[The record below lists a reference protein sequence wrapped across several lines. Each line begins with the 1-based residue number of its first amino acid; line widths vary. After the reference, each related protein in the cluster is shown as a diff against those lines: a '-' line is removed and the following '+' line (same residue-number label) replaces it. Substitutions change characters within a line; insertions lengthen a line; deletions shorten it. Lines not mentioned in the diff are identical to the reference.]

1 MPAQDIFDLSLYNA
15 YLCLLLYSSMKSYQY
30 RINRYLVYLIIA
42 VIISAVFSSCESDK
56 DEQQYDY
63 LVSSQR
69 VRTIN
74 VEQVRSVFNLI
85 SSVYPEVQ
93 DFIGSAVY
101 DVHVYKVVYKT
112 VFKDTELNAS
122 GIICLPDASGNFP
135 LLSFQNGTN
144 TLHSNAPSVNLLD
157 AMFTALQSMSSL
169 GYIILMA
176 DYLGFG
182 ESTQILHPYY
192 HRESNDAAVADLIH
206 ASEEFFIHEKVK
218 ALDDGSLFLM
228 GYSQG
233 GWATLSA
240 LYALENDQLLTQDII
255 AASCGAGAYDV
266 IEVAGYIF
274 QLDEYPAPFYLPYFV
289 ESHIRNGF
297 LDDEL
302 QKFFNEPY
310 ASLIP
315 GLFDG
320 SKSGGAINAELTD
333 SVRLLITPNLRENF
347 ESGEDFI
354 SLRNEL
360 SVNSVEAWPSET
372 KLMFFHGEEDNDV
385 PSFES
390 YHIFEAFIQQGMDPS
405 QVQLITI
412 DSLDHDTGLI
422 PWVISTITSFNE
434 LRYSSR

>member
-1 MPAQDIFDLSLYNA
+1 
-15 YLCLLLYSSMKSYQY
+15 MKNHQN
-30 RINRYLVYLIIA
+30 RINRYQIYLFIV
-42 VIISAVFSSCESDK
+42 VIISAVFSSCEREK
-56 DEQQYDY
+56 DDQHYDY
-63 LVSSQR
+63 LVSSQK
-69 VRTIN
+69 VKTIN
-74 VEQVRSVFNLI
+74 VEQVRSVFNFI

-93 DFIGSAVY
+93 DFIDSAVY
-101 DVHVYKVVYKT
+101 NVHVYKVVYKT
-112 VFKDTELNAS
+112 IFKDSELNAS
-122 GIICLPDASGNFP
+122 GIICLPDTSGYFP

-144 TLHSNAPSVNLLD
+144 TLHSNAPSVNL
-157 AMFTALQSMSSL
+157 MNTTFTALQSMSSL

-182 ESTQILHPYY
+182 ESTQILHPYF

-218 ALDDGSLFLM
+218 ALDNGSLFLM

-240 LYALENDQLLTQDII
+240 LYALENDQLLTKDIL
-255 AASCGAGAYDV
+255 AASCGAGAYDMT
-266 IEVAGYIF
+266 EVAKYIL
-274 QLDEYPAPFYLPYFV
+274 QLDEYPAPYYLPYFV

-297 LDDEL
+297 LDEEL
-302 QKFFNEPY
+302 QKYFNEPY

-333 SVRLLITPNLRENF
+333 SVQLLITPGLSQNF
-347 ESGEDFI
+347 ETGEAFI

-372 KLMFFHGEEDNDV
+372 KLMFFHGEEDLDV

-390 YHIFEAFIQQGMDPS
+390 YHIFEAFVQQGLDPS
-405 QVQLITI
+405 RIQLITI
-412 DSLDHDTGLI
+412 DSLNHDTGVI
-422 PWVISTITSFNE
+422 PWIISTITSFNE
-434 LRYSSR
+434 LRHSSR

>member
-1 MPAQDIFDLSLYNA
+1 LSPYNS
-15 YLCLLLYSSMKSYQY
+15 YLCLLFDSSMKSHQE
-30 RINRYLVYLIIA
+30 RINSYLRYIVLA
-42 VIISAVFSSCESDK
+42 VIISAFFSSCENDK

-63 LVSSQR
+63 LVSSQK
-69 VRTIN
+69 VKTIN
-74 VEQVRSVFNLI
+74 VELARSVFNLI

-93 DFIGSAVY
+93 DFIDSAVY

-112 VFKDTELNAS
+112 IFKGSELNAS
-122 GIICLPDASGNFP
+122 GIICLPDAEGNFP

-144 TLHSNAPSVNLLD
+144 TLHSNAPSVNLLNT
-157 AMFTALQSMSSL
+157 MFTALQSMSSL
-169 GYIILMA
+169 GYIILMS

-192 HRESNDAAVADLIH
+192 HRESNDAAVVDLIH
-206 ASEEFFIHEKVK
+206 ASEEFFIHEQVK

-240 LYALENDQLLTQDII
+240 LHALENDQLLTKDIL

-266 IEVAGYIF
+266 IEVAKYIF

-297 LDDEL
+297 LDEEL
-302 QKFFNEPY
+302 QKYFNEPY

-333 SVRLLITPNLRENF
+333 SVQLLVTPGLRENL
-347 ESGEDFI
+347 ENGDDFI

-372 KLMFFHGEEDNDV
+372 KLMFFHGGKDDNV

-390 YHIFEAFIQQGMDPS
+390 YHIFEAFIQQGLDPS
-405 QVQLITI
+405 QVQLITV

-422 PWVISTITSFNE
+422 PWVLSTITSFNE
-434 LRYSSR
+434 LKYSAR

>member
-1 MPAQDIFDLSLYNA
+1 
-15 YLCLLLYSSMKSYQY
+15 MKSYQ
-30 RINRYLVYLIIA
+30 NRTSRCLVFLMIA
-42 VIISAVFSSCESDK
+42 AIISAVFSSCEKDK

-63 LVSSQR
+63 LVSSQK
-69 VRTIN
+69 VKTIN
-74 VEQVRSVFNLI
+74 VEQVRSVFSLI

-93 DFIGSAVY
+93 DFIDSAVY
-101 DVHVYKVVYKT
+101 DVHVYKVVYKM
-112 VFKDTELNAS
+112 VFKGSELNVS

-135 LLSFQNGTN
+135 MLSFQNGTN
-144 TLHSNAPSVNLLD
+144 TLHSNAPSVNLLNT
-157 AMFTALQSMSSL
+157 MFTALQSMSSL

-182 ESTQILHPYY
+182 ESTEILHPYY
-192 HRESNDAAVADLIH
+192 HRESNDAAVAGLIH
-206 ASEEFFIHEKVK
+206 AGEEFFMHDKVK

-240 LYALENDQLLTQDII
+240 LHALENDQPLTRDIL

-266 IEVAGYIF
+266 IEVAGYIL
-274 QLDEYPAPFYLPYFV
+274 QQDEYPSPFYLPYFV

-297 LDDEL
+297 LNEGL
-302 QKFFNEPY
+302 QKYFNEPY

-333 SVRLLITPNLRENF
+333 SVRLLVTPGLRENLKT
-347 ESGEDFI
+347 GDDFI

-372 KLMFFHGEEDNDV
+372 RLIFFHGEADKNV

-390 YHIFEAFIQQGMDPS
+390 HHIFEAFLQKGMDPS
-405 QVQLITI
+405 RVQLITI
-412 DSLDHDTGLI
+412 DSLNHDTGLI

-434 LRYSSR
+434 LRYSAK